1 LLLCSIVLFAF
12 IGKTFMPVLDEGDV
26 IVQLEKSPSIS
37 LAASVAL
44 DEQIEAALLQQ
55 VPEIRQTVARTG
67 SDEIGLDPMGLNETD
82 IFMELHPLSSWRFAS
97 KEELIDAIRQV
108 LLEFPGINF
117 GFTQPI
123 QMRVSEML
131 TGSSGDLSIK
141 VFGNDITVL
150 SSLAGEV
157 AGLTRAVRGS
167 VDVQASFIEGGKYLS
182 VDLHTE
188 VAQKFGLSMADF
200 SRYVKS
206 QLEGVQVSEIIEDR
220 KRTPIVL
227 AADPEGENA
236 LTTINALKQRELVM
250 PNGQLA
256 PLQELAG
263 ISFKEG
269 PLLIEREKGNRFA
282 VVTTN
287 VAGRDIVGFVEE
299 LQLAISENMAL
310 PTGYSVE
317 FGGEFEN
324 QQRATRNLL
333 MVIPVALLL
342 IMIILFATFQS
353 MAKAALILGNVPFAI
368 MGGVIAL
375 FVSGEYL
382 SVPASVGL
390 IALLGVAV
398 LNGVVMVSYFEQTRL
413 SVVDLSYRVMH
424 GAARRLRPIPMTA
437 TTAMFG
443 LMPLVCATGPGAEIQ
458 KPLAVVV
465 IGGLLISPC
474 GRLVVASNFH

>member
-1 LLLCSIVLFAF
+1 VAPLQAGFALLLLSSIVLFAF

-55 VPEIRQTVARTG
+55 VPEIRQIVARTG

-141 VFGNDITVL
+141 VFGNDIKVL

-157 AGLTRAVRGS
+157 AGLTRAVHGS

-188 VAQKFGLSMADF
+188 VAQKFAMSMADF

-206 QLEGVQVSEIIEDR
+206 QLEGVQVSEIIEGR

-236 LTTINALKQRELVM
+236 LTTINALK
-250 PNGQLA
+250 
-256 PLQELAG
+256 
-263 ISFKEG
+263 
-269 PLLIEREKGNRFA
+269 
-282 VVTTN
+282 
-287 VAGRDIVGFVEE
+287 
-299 LQLAISENMAL
+299 
-310 PTGYSVE
+310 
-317 FGGEFEN
+317 
-324 QQRATRNLL
+324 
-333 MVIPVALLL
+333 
-342 IMIILFATFQS
+342 
-353 MAKAALILGNVPFAI
+353 
-368 MGGVIAL
+368 
-375 FVSGEYL
+375 
-382 SVPASVGL
+382 
-390 IALLGVAV
+390 
-398 LNGVVMVSYFEQTRL
+398 
-413 SVVDLSYRVMH
+413 
-424 GAARRLRPIPMTA
+424 
-437 TTAMFG
+437 
-443 LMPLVCATGPGAEIQ
+443 
-458 KPLAVVV
+458 
-465 IGGLLISPC
+465 
-474 GRLVVASNFH
+474 